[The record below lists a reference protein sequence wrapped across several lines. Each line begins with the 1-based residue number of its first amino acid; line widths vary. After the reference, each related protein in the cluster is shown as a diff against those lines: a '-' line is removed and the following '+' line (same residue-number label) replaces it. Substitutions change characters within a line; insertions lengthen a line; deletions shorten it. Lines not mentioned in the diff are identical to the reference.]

1 MRIGCGV
8 AMVKKKKVDKIE
20 QEAIQDENI
29 SILFIIVILVLC
41 FIAGISLGYCLYKL
55 ALNSAIIMIK

>member
-1 MRIGCGV
+1 
-8 AMVKKKKVDKIE
+8 MVKKKKVDKIE
-20 QEAIQDENI
+20 KEAIQDENI

>member
-8 AMVKKKKVDKIE
+8 VMAKKKVDKIE

>member
-8 AMVKKKKVDKIE
+8 VMAKKKVDKIE

-29 SILFIIVILVLC
+29 SILFIILILVLC
-41 FIAGISLGYCLYKL
+41 FIAGISLGYCLYKI
-55 ALNSAIIMIK
+55 ALNSAIIMIN